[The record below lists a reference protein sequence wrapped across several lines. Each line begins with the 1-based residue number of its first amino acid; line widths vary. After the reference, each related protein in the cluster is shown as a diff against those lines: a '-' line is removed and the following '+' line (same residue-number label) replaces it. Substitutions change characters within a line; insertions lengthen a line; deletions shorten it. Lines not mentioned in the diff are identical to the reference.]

1 MEEMEVRIVR
11 LCPKCGPTANY
22 DAGLNCTVCGEHT
35 KEEVISG
42 DIAVV
47 GSPAAPF
54 AETEVRLERR
64 KRICREYGK
73 EIADDARF
81 CPYHGANIPDS
92 RVSEGMVI
100 GLAAIGGIFG
110 LHGLGHLILGR
121 LTAGFLILFAG
132 IALIVGIVLTASYAW
147 WSYEM
152 SLYVLTAILALA
164 YIGLFIWQVTDAN
177 ASVKNHNRDFE
188 NHKVVQ

>member
-1 MEEMEVRIVR
+1 MDEIEVRIVR

-22 DAGLNCTVCGEHT
+22 DASLNCIACGEHT

-42 DIAVV
+42 DVGVVGPPVTQFAEIAVR
-47 GSPAAPF
+47 P
-54 AETEVRLERR
+54 EHKR
-64 KRICREYGK
+64 RICREYGK

-81 CPYHGANIPDS
+81 CPYHGANIPDN
-92 RVSEGMVI
+92 RVSEGTII

-110 LHGLGHLILGR
+110 LHGLGHLILGK
-121 LTAGFLILFAG
+121 LTAGFLVLFAG

-177 ASVKNHNRDFE
+177 ASVKKHNRDFE
-188 NHKVVQ
+188 NHRVV